1 METKTNRKS
10 RTKKKVGNGGN
21 KNLGKYKGVYT
32 FGEKDR
38 IVYVKNREAGFETIV
53 KFIEEH
59 TGVTQEVM
67 KSNRR
72 IRIIS
77 DCRCLFYYLSRS
89 YLDASYDSMAKYMNR
104 DHSTAIHAI
113 KNIHPV
119 LLSCSKSYSKM
130 ISDFSLLYN
139 KELLGIKPKDEGLE
153 NIDVEI
159 DLISKNNM
167 LIDEIVSLK
176 KTIFDMR
183 TQVEQSDHILTPVIN
198 KIPTDKLYLVK
209 ERLEAMVR
217 ML

>member
-1 METKTNRKS
+1 MEIKTNRKS
-10 RTKKKVGNGGN
+10 RTKRKIGNGGN
-21 KNLGKYKGVYT
+21 KNLGNHKGIYT
-32 FGEKDR
+32 FGAKDR

-67 KSNRR
+67 KSNTR
-72 IRIIS
+72 IRIVS
-77 DCRCLFYYLSRS
+77 DCRCLFYHLSRT

-104 DHSTAIHAI
+104 DHSTAVHAI

-153 NIDVEI
+153 DIDDEL

-176 KTIFDMR
+176 KTIYDMR

-209 ERLEAMVR
+209 ERLEAMVK

>member
-1 METKTNRKS
+1 MEIKTNRKS
-10 RTKKKVGNGGN
+10 RTKRKIGNGGN
-21 KNLGKYKGVYT
+21 KNLGNHKGIYT
-32 FGEKDR
+32 FGAKDR

-67 KSNRR
+67 KSNTR
-72 IRIIS
+72 IRIVS
-77 DCRCLFYYLSRS
+77 DCRCLFYHLSRT

-104 DHSTAIHAI
+104 DHSTAVHAI

-153 NIDVEI
+153 DIDGEI

-176 KTIFDMR
+176 KTIYDMR

-209 ERLEAMVR
+209 ERLEAMVK

>member
-1 METKTNRKS
+1 MEIKTNRKS
-10 RTKKKVGNGGN
+10 RTKGKIGNGGN
-21 KNLGKYKGVYT
+21 KNLGKHKGIYT
-32 FGEKDR
+32 FGAKDR

-67 KSNRR
+67 KSNTR
-72 IRIIS
+72 IRIVS
-77 DCRCLFYYLSRS
+77 DCRCLFYHLSRT

-104 DHSTAIHAI
+104 DHSTAVHAI

-130 ISDFSLLYN
+130 IIDFSLLYN

-153 NIDVEI
+153 DIDGEL

-176 KTIFDMR
+176 KTIYDMR

-209 ERLEAMVR
+209 ERLEAIVK

>member
-1 METKTNRKS
+1 MEIKTNKKS
-10 RTKKKVGNGGN
+10 RTKRKIGNGGN
-21 KNLGKYKGVYT
+21 KNLGKNKGIYT
-32 FGEKDR
+32 FGAKDR

-67 KSNRR
+67 KSNTR
-72 IRIIS
+72 IRIVS
-77 DCRCLFYYLSRS
+77 DCRCLFYHLSRT

-104 DHSTAIHAI
+104 DHSTAVHAI

-153 NIDVEI
+153 DIDGEL

-176 KTIFDMR
+176 KTIYDMR

-209 ERLEAMVR
+209 ERLEAMVK